1 MLVLTRRLGEV
12 IEIGENVTVTVCA
25 LSAHSVRIGIDA
37 PIEIPIHRR
46 ETKRPGDSQG
56 KPAKVD
62 GKERSQG

>member
-46 ETKRPGDSQG
+46 ETTQPGTQEKHS
-56 KPAKVD
+56 AKIV
-62 GKERSQG
+62 GKERSRG